1 MIEHQGQRQLP
12 EEFIMVCG
20 SRVTDLQR
28 GGVIAGS
35 QSRKLVHHTS
45 STYRKYRMRTGSG
58 VRL

>member
-1 MIEHQGQRQLP
+1 
-12 EEFIMVCG
+12 MVCG

-28 GGVIAGS
+28 GGVTAGS
-35 QSRKLVHHTS
+35 QSRELVHHAS